1 MKRFIAILILAA
13 ACSYSNA
20 QNYLMS
26 NTNVSTCG
34 GTFYDGGGAGSN
46 YSNNQNVTMTFC
58 SSTAGQCI
66 SISFTSFNLENG
78 YDFLSIY
85 NGPNTAS
92 PLLGTFTGTTTPGT
106 FLGTSGCLTF
116 VFTSDII
123 INAGGW
129 VANVSCIACAA
140 GGSCLQTCNGGP
152 APSNDACSGAQNL
165 GLIPVPA
172 ACPSGI
178 GAWQYTNTTNLCATA
193 EMPYTTLT
201 GCKPSG
207 NMASPAS
214 DVWYRF
220 NLTGPTLNVQ
230 ISGGIQTPNVALY
243 SGTNCTNLVGRG
255 CAIGA
260 GGTLNTSFVGLA
272 AGTYYLQV
280 SGGSLNDQCDF
291 TLGLQ
296 NNYDC
301 AGCVIVNNLTV
312 NPPPV
317 NGTYLAGQLVNFCY
331 TISDYNQTS
340 ANWLH
345 AVVPTFGAGWDMST
359 LTVTMPNNCSGD
371 GVWGWYNTN
380 IVSSATSVSH
390 GPGYYYESPLGS
402 PFGFSDGNPGNNF
415 GDYNPLNLCDWTFC
429 WSIRTKPQ
437 AQCVQGA
444 SLNIS
449 IDTYGDGESGSWTSL
464 ACTGD
469 PITEFFAT
477 SVCCQP
483 PIVNVTNPNCP
494 GGVGSALGTAQ
505 GASPWSYI
513 WKNSAGT
520 TIMQLNNVSSSN
532 ALPNLA
538 PGNYS
543 LTTVDNNGC
552 AATTYFTVAAP
563 PAISLSVNTVATKCN
578 RNDGAINISASGG
591 TAPLQY
597 SIDNGAT
604 YSAGSGF
611 TNLAAGSY
619 NVVVRDANGCT
630 SSQTVNVVPSVVP
643 VINATPTVNV
653 SCNGGSN
660 GIITI
665 NASSGSPPLQYSIDN
680 GATFQAGNAFS
691 GLTAGSYAVMV
702 TDVYG
707 CTVTSTVSVSDPPA
721 IVISGVVTADAT
733 CGSSNGS
740 LTVNASGGTGTLQ
753 YSITGGAPYQSSNS
767 FSNLAASNYNV
778 VVVDANGC
786 TASAN
791 ASINNS
797 SAPVINSAAS
807 TALLCNGGSNASI
820 TINASGGSGALQYS
834 IDNGV
839 TFQSGNIFN
848 GLGAGNYS
856 VVVTDAVGCQVTTSV
871 SITDP
876 PALQINAS
884 VTGSTCSQANGSLT
898 INAAGGT
905 GALQYSSDNGVT
917 FQSGSIFNGL
927 LSGNYTLQVQD
938 ANGCT
943 ATLSVNVP
951 DAASPVIDNVIPT
964 SVSCFGSAN
973 GSINISASGGTGIL
987 QYSSDNGVTFQSGNN
1002 FSGLTAGTYSVVV
1015 TDDNGCTANT
1025 IVVLTEPSQLTVN
1038 TVVANTTCSQSNGTV
1053 TVNANGGTPNYQ
1065 YSIDAGS
1072 TFQPSNSFTGLA
1084 TGSFTVVIQDAN
1096 GCSVSSGVNIT
1107 DAPGPRIDA
1116 ANITDATCYNANNGT
1131 LNIAASNGTA
1141 PLQYSITGGAPYQ
1154 SSGNFSGLAPGNYS
1168 VVVIDANGCTVS
1180 TSVVI
1185 SEPTQVVINSTPTV
1199 DANCFGANNG
1209 SITINANGGTGA
1221 LQYSIDNGS
1230 TYQSGNSFSGLSP
1243 NTYQIIVQDANGC
1256 TATASVSVTE
1266 PTQVV
1271 ISSTPTVDANCFGA
1285 NNGSI
1290 TINANGGTSPLQY
1303 SIDNGSTYQSGNNF
1317 SGLSPNT
1324 YQIIVQ
1330 DANGCTATTS
1340 ANITEPTLVVISST
1354 PTVDANCFGANNGSI
1369 TINANGGTSPLLY
1382 SIDNGTSYQSGNNFS
1397 GLSPNTYQIIVQDAN
1412 GCTATTSANITEPT
1426 QVTITST
1433 PTVDASCFGANNGSI
1448 TINANGGTSPLQ
1460 YSIDNGG
1467 TYQSGNSFNNIS
1479 AGNYQIIVQDANGC
1493 TATSSVSVTEPT
1505 QVTITSTP
1513 TVDANCFGANN
1524 GSITINAN
1532 GGTSPLQYSI
1542 DNGSTY
1548 QSGNNFSGLSPN
1560 IYQIIVQDAN
1570 GCTATTSANIT
1581 EPTQVV
1587 ISSTPTVDANC
1598 FGANNGSITI
1608 NANGGTSPLQYSID
1622 NGGSYQ
1628 SGNNFSGL
1636 SPNTYQI
1643 IVQDANG
1650 CTATTSANITEPT
1663 QVVIS
1668 STPTV
1673 DANCF
1678 GANNGSITINAN
1690 GGTSPLQYSIDNG
1703 SSYQSGNNFSGLSPN
1718 TYQII
1723 VQDANGCTATASANI
1738 TEPTQVV
1745 ISSTPTVD
1753 ANCFGANNGSITIN
1767 ANGGTSPL
1775 QYSIDNG
1782 STYQSGN
1789 NFSGLSPNT
1798 YQIIV
1803 QDANG
1808 CTATA
1813 SVSVTEPL
1821 QITYTSAVTDANC
1834 GNANGAINING
1845 NGGTAP
1851 LQYSI
1856 DNGSTFQ
1863 SNGNFASLLAGNYQ
1877 VVITDANGCSTT
1889 GNIAI
1894 QNLAAPVINNVSQTD
1909 ITCNGL
1915 NNGSL
1920 TISANGGTGALQYS
1934 IDNGNTFS
1942 SNTSFSNLAPG
1953 NYQIVVQ
1960 DASGCQASSAI
1971 IIVEPALLVLVPSI
1985 TGTTCSNTNGA
1996 IAINANGGTS
2006 PYQYSSD
2013 NGSTYQASSN
2023 FSNLNAGN
2031 YNMVVID
2038 ANGCTSAM
2046 AVVVND
2052 APSPVINA
2060 VNVNDLTCNGSGD
2073 GTITINA
2080 VGGTSPLQFSVDNG
2094 NSYQPATIFSALSA
2108 GSYQVLIQD
2117 ANGCTASTSA
2127 TVAEPAAIVAS
2138 AATTNANCGQA
2149 DGSAS
2154 INASGGTGTLQYSI
2168 NNGVTYQSSSQFAFL
2183 TSGNYT
2189 VIVQDAN
2196 GCTVSVSTTV
2206 NSNAAP
2212 VISAV
2217 ASLDITCYGAANG
2230 SVTVNANGGTGTLQ
2244 YSIDNGNTYQSS
2256 GVFNNLTPGNYAIVV
2271 TDASGCTVTSQA
2283 TLTEPDL
2290 LTLIAA
2296 AQQSTCGLA
2305 NGDISVTA
2313 TGGTSPYSFSN
2324 DNGSTF
2330 QPQNIFSGLAG
2341 GTYQMIIQ
2349 DANGCTASST
2359 INVPSAPSP
2368 VINNVTATPI
2378 SCSGL
2383 TNGSINVT
2391 VTGGSA
2397 PLQFS
2402 IDNGTT
2408 FQSGNN
2414 FSNLTGGNYQIIIQD
2429 ANGCTATAA
2438 TSVSQPSPISLS
2450 AATTNANC
2458 NQADGSI
2465 TVSASGG
2472 TGAFVY
2478 SLDHG
2483 SSYQQAAVFNFLPAG
2498 NYTIIIQD
2506 ANGCMDSVTASVSN
2520 NAAPVISA
2528 IIGTDVTCNGLN
2540 NGTVSI
2546 NASGGTG
2553 VLQYSVNNGAT
2564 YQSSP
2569 SFSNVIPGS
2578 YTVVVQDASG
2588 CTVTSSVTVAEPP
2601 LLTFTSTTAGST
2613 CGNANGSITI
2623 SSNGGTSPYQYSSDN
2638 GLTFQTSNQFSSL
2651 ASGSY
2656 QLVITD
2662 ANGCSASSAVQVSSA
2677 PSPVINNVAHTDLN
2691 CNGSGNGTITI
2702 SVSNGTSPLQYSIDN
2717 GATFQS
2723 TNSFANLSAGSYQVL
2738 VQDANG
2744 CTVSSSAILSEPQA
2758 IAVSTTSTDAT
2769 CGSANGTLTVSAAG
2783 GSGMLTYS
2791 IDSGVNYLS
2800 DSLFLNLLAGN
2811 YNVVVQDANGCSSS
2825 VAASVLNTASP
2836 VVNSSPVTNVSCFG
2850 YNDGSVVVNVTGG
2863 TGTLSYSINGGITS
2877 QSSNIFSA
2885 LSAGN
2890 YTVIVTDA
2898 QGCSVTA
2905 SVTIT
2910 EPDEIVVNVAVT
2922 DASCGV
2928 SNGSITLS
2936 ASGGAGSLQYSIN
2949 NGSSYQSGGSFPNQG
2964 AGNYQIIV
2972 QDANGCIATDVASV
2986 NNTNAPVISNVTYAS
3001 LTCNGS
3007 NDGMI
3012 TISATGG
3019 TGALQYSIDNGST
3032 YSAANAY
3039 ANLAQGSYAIIVLDA
3054 AGCQATYSV
3063 QLTEPDALLFNTNN
3077 TPSTC
3082 GNANGTLSFNVIGG
3096 TSPFNYSI
3104 DNGVSFQSSNQFTNL
3119 AANTY
3124 NVVVQDDNGCLVSA
3138 QSVITNQ
3145 AAPSVT
3151 NVVAADVKCYGL
3163 ANGSVTVSASG
3174 GTGALQYS
3182 VNNGSTF
3189 QSGNYFNN
3197 LPQGNYQI
3205 VVQDAN
3211 GCTATSSATIQQPA
3225 QLVVSAAATGTTCSS
3240 ANGLINVTANG
3251 GVGLLTYSSDSGI
3264 TYQASAQFTSVNA
3277 GSYTIV
3283 VQDSNHCTAQTA
3295 VTVTDAPGP
3304 VLSPSTV
3311 VNVLCNGFSNGSISV
3326 NASGGT
3332 SPLTY
3337 SINNGSSYQTSAQF
3351 SNLAVGSYGIVV
3363 SDANGCTVSSN
3374 ELISQPAPVNFT
3386 LNTTAATCGNSN
3398 GTITVVNTSGGA
3410 GNYQFSVDG
3419 GTTWQTSVLFDSLSA
3434 TSYTVVLQ
3442 DGNACSATQTTV
3454 INNISG
3460 PVISNI
3466 AVTDLKCH
3474 GDNGGTI
3481 VLTQSSGTG
3490 PFQYSINN
3498 GQTLQMGNVFNNL
3511 AAGNYDLTVVDQNGC
3526 VADSFIV
3533 VNEPPLLTYSVTS
3546 SVATCGNANA
3556 MLTLSGNGGTG
3567 AYQYS
3572 VNGGIS
3578 YQSSGTFAG
3587 LIPNTYHIVVMDTNN
3602 CQITDSIAVSSAP
3615 APVLS
3620 LISSTNISCYN
3631 ISDGSVTLSTSS
3643 GTSPFNYSVDRGVTW
3658 QSASI
3663 FNGLPAGNY
3672 MLYVQDANGCLDS
3685 VSTALSQPTQLIT
3698 QTASTAVLCNGGST
3712 GTATV
3717 NASGGTSPYAYNWN
3731 ISGNTSQ
3738 TVQNIAAGFYTVE
3751 VTDANNCSTAD
3762 SVSVMQPP
3770 LLVLTATTADVS
3782 CFGFNNGSVT
3792 VSATGGTGAIQYSI
3806 DGGINYQSGLIFDSL
3821 SPNTYSITA
3830 MDANGCTTTFA
3841 TSITQPQAIAAT
3853 AQVNPVSC
3861 FGGADGSI
3869 SLLASGGVGNFVYA
3883 VSGGAGQQSNIFSN
3897 LAASPY
3903 TLIVTDGNGCTFSIS
3918 DTMTQP
3924 DLLVATSQVQNV
3936 LCNGQSNGSVAVV
3949 VTGGVSPYQYMWN
3962 TGDTISSISNIAQG
3976 NYSVVVTDLNGCT
3989 TQLAATI
3996 SQPTAIAVSVS
4007 PDPTICIGQQAT
4019 LSASASGGTPP
4030 YTFKWNTGYVGT
4042 VLQVNPSVTTA
4053 YNVFITDNAGC
4064 NSPLRYANVNV
4075 NPPLSIVVSPD
4086 DTICQGQSVT
4096 LIANAS
4102 GGNGGPYSITWNGQ
4116 AASSIIVTPPSTSV
4130 YTALVNDGCTVLPAQ
4145 ALSTVIVNPL
4155 PQVNFEPLET
4165 EGCVPL
4171 TVSFSNLSANAV
4183 SYQWTFGDGD
4193 KDSVV
4198 SAVHTYE
4205 NPGIYSVGLYAI
4217 SNEGCENSLI
4227 LDDLISVYDNPIAA
4241 FDINRTETNILDP
4254 RFEFY
4259 NHSISAS
4266 YYQWD
4271 FGDNR
4276 GVSSE
4281 PNPFYAY
4288 SDTGIYQIV
4297 MVAANEHQCTDS
4309 AYGEVHVGG
4318 AFTIYIPNAFSPN
4331 NDGRND
4337 VFSVNGIGINNL
4349 QMLIFDRWGN
4359 LVFNQTSDNPAW
4371 EGMNMFNN
4379 SLCQQ
4384 GVYVYKVIV
4393 KNIFDK
4399 QEEFK
4404 GTVTLIR

>member
-1 MKRFIAILILAA
+1 MKKLIAILILSA
-13 ACSYSNA
+13 ACSYSSA

-123 INAGGW
+123 VNAGGW
-129 VANVSCIACAA
+129 VANISCIACAA

-165 GLIPVPA
+165 GLLPVPA

-230 ISGGIQTPNVALY
+230 ITGGIQTPNVALY

-280 SGGSLNDQCDF
+280 SGGSLTDQCDF

-340 ANWLH
+340 SNWLH

-380 IVSSATSVSH
+380 IVSSATGVSH
-390 GPGYYYESPLGS
+390 GPGFYYESPLGS

-429 WSIRTKPQ
+429 WSIRTKSQ

-477 SVCCQP
+477 SACCQP

-532 ALPNLA
+532 ALPNLV

-563 PAISLSVNTVATKCN
+563 PAINLSVNTVATKCN

-604 YSAGSGF
+604 YNSLSGF

-619 NVVVRDANGCT
+619 TVVVRDANGCT
-630 SSQTVNVVPSVVP
+630 SSQTVNVAPSVVP
-643 VINATPTVNV
+643 VINAAPTVNV
-653 SCNGGSN
+653 TCNGGSN
-660 GIITI
+660 GSITI
-665 NASSGSPPLQYSIDN
+665 NASSGTPPLQYSIDN

-691 GLTAGSYAVMV
+691 GLAAGSYTVMV

-707 CTVTSTVSVSDPPA
+707 CTVTSTVSVTNPPA

-740 LTVNASGGTGTLQ
+740 LTVNASGGTGALQ

-767 FSNLAASNYNV
+767 FSNLAASNYSV

-786 TASAN
+786 TVSTN

-797 SAPVINSAAS
+797 SAPVINSSAT
-807 TALLCNGGSNASI
+807 TALLCNGGSNATI
-820 TINASGGSGALQYS
+820 TINATGGSGALQYS

-848 GLGAGNYS
+848 GLAAGSYS

-871 SITDP
+871 SISDP

-898 INAAGGT
+898 INASGGT
-905 GALQYSSDNGVT
+905 GTLQYSSDNGAT
-917 FQSGSIFNGL
+917 FQSGNIFNGL
-927 LSGNYTLQVQD
+927 PSGNYTLQVQD
-938 ANGCT
+938 VNGCT
-943 ATLSVNVP
+943 ASLPVVVP
-951 DAASPVIDNVIPT
+951 DAASPVIDNVIPV

-973 GSINISASGGTGIL
+973 GNINITASGGTGIL

-1015 TDDNGCTANT
+1015 TDENGCTANT
-1025 IVVLTEPSQLTVN
+1025 FVFLTEPSQLTVN
-1038 TVVANTTCSQSNGTV
+1038 TVVVNTTCSQSNGSV
-1053 TVNANGGTPNYQ
+1053 TVNANGGTLNYQ

-1072 TFQPSNSFTGLA
+1072 TFQSANSFAGLA

-1096 GCSVSSGVNIT
+1096 GCIVSTGVNIT

-1116 ANITDATCYNANNGT
+1116 TNITDATCYNANNGT
-1131 LNIAASNGTA
+1131 LNINASNGTA

-1154 SSGNFSGLAPGNYS
+1154 SSNNFSGLAPGNYS

-1185 SEPTQVVINSTPTV
+1185 SEPTQIVISSTPTV

-1209 SITINANGGTGA
+1209 SITINANGGTSP

-1230 TYQSGNSFSGLSP
+1230 SYQSGNSFSGLSP

-1256 TATASVSVTE
+1256 TATASVNITEPTQVTITSTPTVDANCFGANNGSITINANGGTSPLQYSIDNGSSYQSTNSFNNISAGNYQIIVQDANGCTATTSASVTEPTQVVISSTPTVDANCFGANNGSITVNAGGGTGPLQYSIDNGNSYQSGNSFSGLSPNTYQIIVQDANGCTATTSASVTE

-1303 SIDNGSTYQSGNNF
+1303 SIDNGSNYQSGNSF

-1330 DANGCTATTS
+1330 DANGCTATAS
-1340 ANITEPTLVVISST
+1340 V
-1354 PTVDANCFGANNGSI
+1354 
-1369 TINANGGTSPLLY
+1369 
-1382 SIDNGTSYQSGNNFS
+1382 
-1397 GLSPNTYQIIVQDAN
+1397 
-1412 GCTATTSANITEPT
+1412 NITEPT
-1426 QVTITST
+1426 QVVISSA
-1433 PTVDASCFGANNGSI
+1433 PTVD
-1448 TINANGGTSPLQ
+1448 
-1460 YSIDNGG
+1460 
-1467 TYQSGNSFNNIS
+1467 
-1479 AGNYQIIVQDANGC
+1479 V
-1493 TATSSVSVTEPT
+1493 
-1505 QVTITSTP
+1505 
-1513 TVDANCFGANN
+1513 NCFGANN

-1542 DNGSTY
+1542 DNGSSY
-1548 QSGNNFSGLSPN
+1548 QSGNSFSGLSPN
-1560 IYQIIVQDAN
+1560 TYQIFVQDAN
-1570 GCTATTSANIT
+1570 GCTATASVNIT

-1587 ISSTPTVDANC
+1587 ISST
-1598 FGANNGSITI
+1598 
-1608 NANGGTSPLQYSID
+1608 L
-1622 NGGSYQ
+1622 
-1628 SGNNFSGL
+1628 
-1636 SPNTYQI
+1636 
-1643 IVQDANG
+1643 
-1650 CTATTSANITEPT
+1650 
-1663 QVVIS
+1663 
-1668 STPTV
+1668 TV

-1703 SSYQSGNNFSGLSPN
+1703 SSYQSGNSFSGLSPN

-1723 VQDANGCTATASANI
+1723 VQDANGCN
-1738 TEPTQVV
+1738 
-1745 ISSTPTVD
+1745 
-1753 ANCFGANNGSITIN
+1753 
-1767 ANGGTSPL
+1767 
-1775 QYSIDNG
+1775 
-1782 STYQSGN
+1782 
-1789 NFSGLSPNT
+1789 
-1798 YQIIV
+1798 
-1803 QDANG
+1803 
-1808 CTATA
+1808 ATA

-1834 GNANGAINING
+1834 GNANGTINING

-1856 DNGSTFQ
+1856 DNGSTYQ
-1863 SNGNFASLLAGNYQ
+1863 SNGNFGSLLAGNYQ

-1953 NYQIVVQ
+1953 NYQIIVQ

-1971 IIVEPALLVLVPSI
+1971 IIVEPAPLVLVPSI
-1985 TGTTCSNTNGA
+1985 TGTTCSNANGA
-1996 IAINANGGTS
+1996 ISINANGGTS
-2006 PYQYSSD
+2006 PYQFSSD
-2013 NGSTYQASSN
+2013 NGNTYQTSSN
-2023 FSNLNAGN
+2023 FSNLNAGS
-2031 YNMVVID
+2031 YNIVVSD

-2046 AVVVND
+2046 AAVVTD

-2073 GTITINA
+2073 GAVTINTA
-2080 VGGTSPLQFSVDNG
+2080 GGTTPLQFSIDNG
-2094 NSYQPATIFSALSA
+2094 NSYLPATTFNSLSA
-2108 GSYQVLIQD
+2108 GTYQILIQD
-2117 ANGCTASTSA
+2117 ANGCTASSSA
-2127 TVAEPAAIVAS
+2127 IVTEPAAIVAS
-2138 AATTNANCGQA
+2138 AATVNANCGQA

-2154 INASGGTGTLQYSI
+2154 INASGGIGALQYSI
-2168 NNGVTYQSSSQFAFL
+2168 NNGVSYQSSSQFAFL

-2196 GCTVSVSTTV
+2196 GCTVSVSATV

-2217 ASLDITCYGAANG
+2217 ASSDITCYGAANG
-2230 SVTVNANGGTGTLQ
+2230 SVTVNANGGTGALQ

-2256 GVFNNLTPGNYAIVV
+2256 GVFNNLNPGNYAIVV
-2271 TDASGCTVTSQA
+2271 TDASGCTTTSQA

-2290 LTLIAA
+2290 LTINAS

-2313 TGGTSPYSFSN
+2313 AGGTSPYSFSN

-2330 QPQNIFSGLAG
+2330 QSQNTFSGLVG
-2341 GTYQMIIQ
+2341 GNYQVIIQ

-2383 TNGSINVT
+2383 TNGNINVN

-2408 FQSGNN
+2408 FQAGNN
-2414 FSNLTGGNYQIIIQD
+2414 FSNLNGGNYQIIVQD

-2438 TSVSQPSPISLS
+2438 TSVSQPLPITLS
-2450 AATTNANC
+2450 AATVNANC
-2458 NQADGSI
+2458 NQADGSV
-2465 TVSASGG
+2465 TVNASGG

-2483 SSYQQAAVFNFLPAG
+2483 SSFQQAAVFNFLPAG

-2506 ANGCMDSVTASVSN
+2506 ANGCMDSVTAAVSN

-2528 IIGTDVTCNGLN
+2528 VNGTDVTCNGLN

-2553 VLQYSVNNGAT
+2553 TLQYSVNNGAT

-2569 SFSNVIPGS
+2569 LFSNVIPGS

-2588 CTVTSSVTVAEPP
+2588 CTVTSSITVAEPP
-2601 LLTFTSTTAGST
+2601 LLTFTSTATGST
-2613 CGNANGSITI
+2613 CGNANGNITI

-2638 GLTFQTSNQFSSL
+2638 GLTFQTTNQFSSL
-2651 ASGSY
+2651 ASGNY

-2662 ANGCSASSAVQVSSA
+2662 ANGCSASSAVQVGSA

-2702 SVSNGTSPLQYSIDN
+2702 SVSNGTAPLQYSIDN

-2723 TNSFANLSAGSYQVL
+2723 ANAFANLSAGSYQVL

-2758 IAVSTTSTDAT
+2758 IALNTSSTDAT
-2769 CGSANGTLTVSAAG
+2769 CGNANGTLTVSAAG

-2791 IDSGVNYLS
+2791 IDGGVNYLS

-2811 YNVVVQDANGCSSS
+2811 YNVVVQDANGCTSS
-2825 VAASVLNTASP
+2825 VAASILNTASP
-2836 VVNSSPVTNVSCFG
+2836 VVSSSPVTNVSCFG

-2877 QSSNIFSA
+2877 QSSNIFSS
-2885 LSAGN
+2885 LTSGN
-2890 YTVIVTDA
+2890 YTVLVTDA

-2905 SVTIT
+2905 NIIIT
-2910 EPDEIVVNVAVT
+2910 EPDEIVINIAVT

-2928 SNGSITLS
+2928 SNGSITLN
-2936 ASGGAGSLQYSIN
+2936 ASGGAGTLQYSIN
-2949 NGSSYQSGGSFPNQG
+2949 NGSSYQAGGSFPNQG

-2972 QDANGCIATDVASV
+2972 QDANGCIATDVASIS
-2986 NNTNAPVISNVTYAS
+2986 NTNAPVISNVSYSS

-3019 TGALQYSIDNGST
+3019 TGALQYSIDNGNT

-3039 ANLAQGSYAIIVLDA
+3039 SNLAQGNYSIIVQDA
-3054 AGCQATYSV
+3054 AGCQSTYSV
-3063 QLTEPDALLFNTNN
+3063 QLTEPDALLFNTGN

-3082 GNANGTLSFNVIGG
+3082 GNANGALTFNVIGG
-3096 TSPFNYSI
+3096 TAPFNYSI
-3104 DNGVSFQSSNQFTNL
+3104 DNGVSFQSSNSFTNL

-3124 NVVVQDDNGCLVSA
+3124 NVVVQDDNGCMVSA

-3151 NVVAADVKCYGL
+3151 NVVAADVKCFGL
-3163 ANGSVTVSASG
+3163 ANGSVTVNANG

-3189 QSGNYFNN
+3189 QSGNYFSN

-3225 QLVVSAAATGTTCSS
+3225 QLVVSAAATGTTCSN
-3240 ANGLINVTANG
+3240 ANGLINVTAAG
-3251 GVGLLTYSSDSGI
+3251 GVGILTYSSDSGI
-3264 TYQASAQFTSVNA
+3264 TYQASAQFNLISA
-3277 GSYTIV
+3277 GSYTVV

-3304 VLSPSTV
+3304 VLSPSTI

-3351 SNLAVGSYGIVV
+3351 SNLAVGTYGIVV
-3363 SDANGCTVSSN
+3363 SDANGCTVSSS
-3374 ELISQPAPVNFT
+3374 ELITQPAPVNFT
-3386 LNTTAATCGNSN
+3386 LNITAATCGNSN
-3398 GTITVVNTSGGA
+3398 GTITVANASGGA

-3419 GTTWQTSVLFDSLSA
+3419 GNTWQTSVMFDSLNA
-3434 TSYTVVLQ
+3434 TTYTVVLQ
-3442 DGNACSATQTTV
+3442 DGNACTATQTTV

-3466 AVTDLKCH
+3466 AVTDLKCN
-3474 GDNGGTI
+3474 GDSGGAI

-3572 VNGGIS
+3572 VNGGIT
-3578 YQSSGTFAG
+3578 YQPSGIFAG
-3587 LIPNTYHIVVMDTNN
+3587 LPPDTYQIIVVDSNN
-3602 CQITDSIAVSSAP
+3602 CQIADSIAVSSAP

-3631 ISDGSVTLSTSS
+3631 ISDGSVNLSTAS
-3643 GTSPFNYSVDRGVTW
+3643 GTSPFSYSVDRGVTW
-3658 QSASI
+3658 QSSTL

-3685 VSTALSQPTQLIT
+3685 VSAALSQPAQLIT
-3698 QTASTAVLCNGGST
+3698 QTASTAVLCNGGTT

-3717 NASGGTSPYAYNWN
+3717 NASGGTGTYTYNWN
-3731 ISGNTSQ
+3731 VPGNTTQ
-3738 TVQNIAAGFYTVE
+3738 TVQNIAAGVYTVV
-3751 VTDANNCSTAD
+3751 VTDANNCSTTD
-3762 SVSVMQPP
+3762 SVNVMQPP
-3770 LLVLTATTADVS
+3770 LLMLTATTADVS

-3792 VSATGGTGAIQYSI
+3792 VAATGGTGAIQYSI
-3806 DGGINYQSGLIFDSL
+3806 DGGMSYQSGLIFDSL
-3821 SPNTYSITA
+3821 PPNNYSVTA
-3830 MDANGCTTTFA
+3830 MDANGCTTTIA

-3853 AQVNPVSC
+3853 TQVSPVSC
-3861 FGGADGSI
+3861 FGGADGII

-3883 VSGGAGQQSNIFSN
+3883 VNGGAGQQSNIFSN
-3897 LAASPY
+3897 LAAGSY
-3903 TLIVTDGNGCTFSIS
+3903 TLIVTDGNSCTFSIN

-3924 DLLVATSQVQNV
+3924 DLLVATSLVQNV
-3936 LCNGQSNGSVAVV
+3936 LCNGQSNGSVTVA
-3949 VTGGVSPYQYMWN
+3949 VTGGVAPYQYVWN
-3962 TGDTISSISNIAQG
+3962 TGDTISSVLNIAQG

-3989 TQLAATI
+3989 TQLAATV
-3996 SQPTAIAVSVS
+3996 SQPTAIAVSIS

-4019 LSASASGGTPP
+4019 LTASASGGTPP
-4030 YTFKWNTGYVGT
+4030 YAFKWNTGYVGA
-4042 VLQVNPSVTTA
+4042 VLQINPSVTTS

-4075 NPPLSIVVSPD
+4075 NPPLSVVVSPD
-4086 DTICQGQSVT
+4086 DTICQGESVT

-4116 AASSIIVTPPSTSV
+4116 TASSITVTPASTSV

-4155 PQVNFEPLET
+4155 PQVNFEPLDT

-4171 TVSFSNLSANAV
+4171 TVSFNNLSTNAV

-4193 KDSVV
+4193 KDSAV
-4198 SAVHTYE
+4198 SAVHIYE
-4205 NPGIYSVGLYAI
+4205 NPGVYSVGLYAI
-4217 SNEGCENSLI
+4217 SNEGCENNLV

-4271 FGDNR
+4271 FGDSR

-4288 SDTGIYQIV
+4288 NDTGIYQIV
-4297 MVAANEHQCTDS
+4297 MVAANEHQCTDT

-4337 VFSVNGIGINNL
+4337 VFSASGIGYTQL

-4371 EGMNMFNN
+4371 QGENMFK
-4379 SLCQQ
+4379 SSICQQ

>member
-1 MKRFIAILILAA
+1 MKKLIAILILSA
-13 ACSYSNA
+13 ACSYSSA

-123 INAGGW
+123 VNAGGW
-129 VANVSCIACAA
+129 VANISCIACAA

-230 ISGGIQTPNVALY
+230 ITGGIQTPNVALY

-280 SGGSLNDQCDF
+280 SGGSLTDQCDF

-340 ANWLH
+340 SNWLH

-380 IVSSATSVSH
+380 IVSSATGVSH
-390 GPGYYYESPLGS
+390 GPGFYYESPLGS

-429 WSIRTKPQ
+429 WSIRTKSQ

-477 SVCCQP
+477 SACCQP

-532 ALPNLA
+532 ALPNLV

-563 PAISLSVNTVATKCN
+563 PAINLSVNTVATKCN

-604 YSAGSGF
+604 YNSLSGF
-611 TNLAAGSY
+611 TNLVAGSY
-619 NVVVRDANGCT
+619 TVVVRDANGCT
-630 SSQTVNVVPSVVP
+630 SSQTVNVAPSVVP

-653 SCNGGSN
+653 TCNGGSN
-660 GIITI
+660 GSITI
-665 NASSGSPPLQYSIDN
+665 NASSGTPPLQYSIDN

-691 GLTAGSYAVMV
+691 GLAAGSYTVMV

-707 CTVTSTVSVSDPPA
+707 CTVTSTVSVTNPPA

-740 LTVNASGGTGTLQ
+740 LTVNASGGTGALQ

-767 FSNLAASNYNV
+767 FSNLAASNYSV

-786 TASAN
+786 TVSTN

-797 SAPVINSAAS
+797 SAPVINSSAT
-807 TALLCNGGSNASI
+807 TALLCNGGSNATI
-820 TINASGGSGALQYS
+820 TINATGGSGALQYS

-848 GLGAGNYS
+848 GLGAGSYS

-871 SITDP
+871 SISDP

-898 INAAGGT
+898 INASGGT
-905 GALQYSSDNGVT
+905 GALQYSSDNGAT
-917 FQSGSIFNGL
+917 FQSGNIFNGL
-927 LSGNYTLQVQD
+927 PSGNYTLQVQD

-943 ATLSVNVP
+943 ASLPVVVP
-951 DAASPVIDNVIPT
+951 DAASPVIDNVIPV
-964 SVSCFGSAN
+964 SVSCFGSADGN
-973 GSINISASGGTGIL
+973 INITASGGTGIL
-987 QYSSDNGVTFQSGNN
+987 QYSLDNGVTFQSGNN

-1015 TDDNGCTANT
+1015 TDENGCTANT
-1025 IVVLTEPSQLTVN
+1025 FVFLTEPSQLTVN
-1038 TVVANTTCSQSNGTV
+1038 TVVVNTTCSQSNGSV
-1053 TVNANGGTPNYQ
+1053 TVNANGGTLNYQ

-1072 TFQPSNSFTGLA
+1072 TFQSANSFAGLA

-1096 GCSVSSGVNIT
+1096 GCSVSTGVNIT

-1116 ANITDATCYNANNGT
+1116 TNITDATCYNANNGT
-1131 LNIAASNGTA
+1131 LNINASNGTA

-1154 SSGNFSGLAPGNYS
+1154 SSNNFSGLAPGNYS

-1185 SEPTQVVINSTPTV
+1185 SEPTQI
-1199 DANCFGANNG
+1199 
-1209 SITINANGGTGA
+1209 
-1221 LQYSIDNGS
+1221 
-1230 TYQSGNSFSGLSP
+1230 
-1243 NTYQIIVQDANGC
+1243 
-1256 TATASVSVTE
+1256 
-1266 PTQVV
+1266 V

-1303 SIDNGSTYQSGNNF
+1303 SIDNGSTYQPGNNF

-1330 DANGCTATTS
+1330 DANGCTAT
-1340 ANITEPTLVVISST
+1340 
-1354 PTVDANCFGANNGSI
+1354 
-1369 TINANGGTSPLLY
+1369 
-1382 SIDNGTSYQSGNNFS
+1382 
-1397 GLSPNTYQIIVQDAN
+1397 
-1412 GCTATTSANITEPT
+1412 
-1426 QVTITST
+1426 
-1433 PTVDASCFGANNGSI
+1433 
-1448 TINANGGTSPLQ
+1448 
-1460 YSIDNGG
+1460 
-1467 TYQSGNSFNNIS
+1467 
-1479 AGNYQIIVQDANGC
+1479 
-1493 TATSSVSVTEPT
+1493 SSV
-1505 QVTITSTP
+1505 
-1513 TVDANCFGANN
+1513 
-1524 GSITINAN
+1524 
-1532 GGTSPLQYSI
+1532 
-1542 DNGSTY
+1542 
-1548 QSGNNFSGLSPN
+1548 
-1560 IYQIIVQDAN
+1560 
-1570 GCTATTSANIT
+1570 
-1581 EPTQVV
+1581 
-1587 ISSTPTVDANC
+1587 
-1598 FGANNGSITI
+1598 
-1608 NANGGTSPLQYSID
+1608 
-1622 NGGSYQ
+1622 
-1628 SGNNFSGL
+1628 
-1636 SPNTYQI
+1636 
-1643 IVQDANG
+1643 
-1650 CTATTSANITEPT
+1650 NITEPT

-1703 SSYQSGNNFSGLSPN
+1703 SNYQSGNSFSGLSPN

-1723 VQDANGCTATASANI
+1723 VQDANGCN
-1738 TEPTQVV
+1738 
-1745 ISSTPTVD
+1745 
-1753 ANCFGANNGSITIN
+1753 
-1767 ANGGTSPL
+1767 
-1775 QYSIDNG
+1775 
-1782 STYQSGN
+1782 
-1789 NFSGLSPNT
+1789 
-1798 YQIIV
+1798 
-1803 QDANG
+1803 
-1808 CTATA
+1808 ATA

-1834 GNANGAINING
+1834 GNANGTINING

-1863 SNGNFASLLAGNYQ
+1863 SNGNFGSLLAGNYQ
-1877 VVITDANGCSTT
+1877 VVITDVNGCSTT

-1953 NYQIVVQ
+1953 NYQIIVQ

-1971 IIVEPALLVLVPSI
+1971 IIVEPAPLVLVPSI
-1985 TGTTCSNTNGA
+1985 TGTTCSNANGA
-1996 IAINANGGTS
+1996 ISINANGGTS
-2006 PYQYSSD
+2006 PYQFSSD
-2013 NGSTYQASSN
+2013 NGNTYQTSSN
-2023 FSNLNAGN
+2023 FSNLNAGS
-2031 YNMVVID
+2031 YNIVVSD

-2046 AVVVND
+2046 AAVVTD

-2073 GTITINA
+2073 GAVTINTA
-2080 VGGTSPLQFSVDNG
+2080 GGTTPLQFSIDNG
-2094 NSYQPATIFSALSA
+2094 NSYLPATTFNALSA
-2108 GSYQVLIQD
+2108 GTYQILIQD
-2117 ANGCTASTSA
+2117 ANGCTASSSA
-2127 TVAEPAAIVAS
+2127 IVTEPAAIVAS
-2138 AATTNANCGQA
+2138 AATVNANCGQA

-2154 INASGGTGTLQYSI
+2154 INASGGTGALQYSI
-2168 NNGVTYQSSSQFAFL
+2168 NNGVSYQSSSQFAFL

-2196 GCTVSVSTTV
+2196 GCTVSVSATV

-2217 ASLDITCYGAANG
+2217 ASSDITCYGAANG
-2230 SVTVNANGGTGTLQ
+2230 SVTVNANGGTGALQ

-2271 TDASGCTVTSQA
+2271 TDASGCTTTSQA

-2290 LTLIAA
+2290 LTINAS

-2313 TGGTSPYSFSN
+2313 AGGTSPYSFSN

-2330 QPQNIFSGLAG
+2330 QPQNTFSGLVG
-2341 GTYQMIIQ
+2341 GNYQVIIQ

-2383 TNGSINVT
+2383 TNGNINVT

-2408 FQSGNN
+2408 FQAGNN
-2414 FSNLTGGNYQIIIQD
+2414 FSNLNGGNYQIIVQD

-2438 TSVSQPSPISLS
+2438 TSVSQPSPITLS
-2450 AATTNANC
+2450 AATVNANC
-2458 NQADGSI
+2458 NQADGSV
-2465 TVSASGG
+2465 TVNASGG

-2483 SSYQQAAVFNFLPAG
+2483 SSFQQAAVFNFLPAG

-2506 ANGCMDSVTASVSN
+2506 ANGCMDSVTAAVSN

-2528 IIGTDVTCNGLN
+2528 VNGTDVTCNGLN

-2553 VLQYSVNNGAT
+2553 TLQYSVNNGAT

-2569 SFSNVIPGS
+2569 LFSNVIPGS

-2588 CTVTSSVTVAEPP
+2588 CTVTSSITVAEPP
-2601 LLTFTSTTAGST
+2601 LLTFTSTATGST
-2613 CGNANGSITI
+2613 CGNANGNITI

-2638 GLTFQTSNQFSSL
+2638 GLTFQTTNQFSSL
-2651 ASGSY
+2651 ASGNY

-2662 ANGCSASSAVQVSSA
+2662 ANGCSASSAVQVGSD

-2702 SVSNGTSPLQYSIDN
+2702 SVSNGTAPVQYSIDN

-2723 TNSFANLSAGSYQVL
+2723 ANAFANLSAGSYQVL

-2744 CTVSSSAILSEPQA
+2744 CTVSSSAILSEPQS
-2758 IAVSTTSTDAT
+2758 IALTTSSTDAT
-2769 CGSANGTLTVSAAG
+2769 CGNANGTLTVSAAG
-2783 GSGMLTYS
+2783 GSGILTYS
-2791 IDSGVNYLS
+2791 IDGGVNYLS

-2811 YNVVVQDANGCSSS
+2811 YNVVVQDANGCTSS

-2836 VVNSSPVTNVSCFG
+2836 VVSSSPVTNVSCFG

-2877 QSSNIFSA
+2877 QSSNIFSS
-2885 LSAGN
+2885 LTSGN
-2890 YTVIVTDA
+2890 YTVLVTDA

-2905 SVTIT
+2905 NVIIT
-2910 EPDEIVVNVAVT
+2910 EPDEIVINIAVT

-2928 SNGSITLS
+2928 SNGSITLN
-2936 ASGGAGSLQYSIN
+2936 ASGGAGTLQYSIN
-2949 NGSSYQSGGSFPNQG
+2949 NGSSYQAGGSFPNQG

-2972 QDANGCIATDVASV
+2972 QDANGCIATDVASIS
-2986 NNTNAPVISNVTYAS
+2986 NTNAPVISNVSYSS

-3019 TGALQYSIDNGST
+3019 TGALQYSIDNGNT

-3039 ANLAQGSYAIIVLDA
+3039 SNLAQGNYSIIVQDA
-3054 AGCQATYSV
+3054 AGCQSTYSV
-3063 QLTEPDALLFNTNN
+3063 QLTEPDALLFNTGN

-3082 GNANGTLSFNVIGG
+3082 GNANGALTFNVIGG
-3096 TSPFNYSI
+3096 TAPFNYSI
-3104 DNGVSFQSSNQFTNL
+3104 DNGVSFQSSNSFTNL

-3124 NVVVQDDNGCLVSA
+3124 NVVVQDDNGCMVSA

-3151 NVVAADVKCYGL
+3151 NVVAADVKCFGL
-3163 ANGSVTVSASG
+3163 ANGSVTVNANG

-3189 QSGNYFNN
+3189 QSGNYFSN

-3211 GCTATSSATIQQPA
+3211 GCTATSSAIIQQPV
-3225 QLVVSAAATGTTCSS
+3225 QLVVSAAATGTTCSN
-3240 ANGLINVTANG
+3240 ANGLINVTAAG
-3251 GVGLLTYSSDSGI
+3251 GVGILTYSSDSGI
-3264 TYQASAQFTSVNA
+3264 TYQASAQFNLISA
-3277 GSYTIV
+3277 GSYTVV

-3304 VLSPSTV
+3304 VLSPSTI

-3351 SNLAVGSYGIVV
+3351 SNLTVGTYGIVV
-3363 SDANGCTVSSN
+3363 SDANGCTVSSS
-3374 ELISQPAPVNFT
+3374 ELITQPAPVNFT
-3386 LNTTAATCGNSN
+3386 LNVTAATCGNSN
-3398 GTITVVNTSGGA
+3398 GTITVANASGGA

-3419 GTTWQTSVLFDSLSA
+3419 GNIWQTSVMFDSLNA
-3434 TSYTVVLQ
+3434 TTYTVVLQ
-3442 DGNACSATQTTV
+3442 DGNACTATQTTV

-3466 AVTDLKCH
+3466 AVTDLKCN
-3474 GDNGGTI
+3474 GDSGGAI

-3511 AAGNYDLTVVDQNGC
+3511 AAGNYDLTIVDQNGC

-3572 VNGGIS
+3572 VNGGIT
-3578 YQSSGTFAG
+3578 YQPSGIFAG
-3587 LIPNTYHIVVMDTNN
+3587 LPPDTYQIIVVDSNN
-3602 CQITDSIAVSSAP
+3602 CQIADSIAVSSAP

-3631 ISDGSVTLSTSS
+3631 ISDGSVTLSTAS

-3658 QSASI
+3658 QSSTL

-3685 VSTALSQPTQLIT
+3685 VSAALSQPAQLIT
-3698 QTASTAVLCNGGST
+3698 QTASTAVLCNGGTT

-3717 NASGGTSPYAYNWN
+3717 NASGGTGPYTYNWN
-3731 ISGNTSQ
+3731 VPGNTTQ
-3738 TVQNIAAGFYTVE
+3738 TVQNIAAGVYTVV
-3751 VTDANNCSTAD
+3751 VTDANNCSTTD
-3762 SVSVMQPP
+3762 SVNVMQPP
-3770 LLVLTATTADVS
+3770 LLMLTATTADVS

-3792 VSATGGTGAIQYSI
+3792 VAATGGTGAIQYSI
-3806 DGGINYQSGLIFDSL
+3806 DGGMSYQSGLIFDSL
-3821 SPNTYSITA
+3821 PPNNYSITA
-3830 MDANGCTTTFA
+3830 MDANGCTSTIA

-3853 AQVNPVSC
+3853 TQVSPVSC
-3861 FGGADGSI
+3861 FGGADGII

-3883 VSGGAGQQSNIFSN
+3883 VNGGAGQQSNIFSN
-3897 LAASPY
+3897 LAAGSY
-3903 TLIVTDGNGCTFSIS
+3903 TLIVTDGNGCTFSIN

-3924 DLLVATSQVQNV
+3924 DLLVATSLVQNV
-3936 LCNGQSNGSVAVV
+3936 LCNGQSNGSVTVA
-3949 VTGGVSPYQYMWN
+3949 VTGGVAPYQYVWN
-3962 TGDTISSISNIAQG
+3962 TGDTISSVLNIAQG

-3989 TQLAATI
+3989 TQLAATV
-3996 SQPTAIAVSVS
+3996 SQPTAIAVSMS

-4019 LSASASGGTPP
+4019 LTASASGGTPP
-4030 YTFKWNTGYVGT
+4030 YAFKWNTGYVGA
-4042 VLQVNPSVTTA
+4042 VLQINPSVTTS

-4075 NPPLSIVVSPD
+4075 NPPLNIVVSPD
-4086 DTICQGQSVT
+4086 DTICQGESVT

-4116 AASSIIVTPPSTSV
+4116 SASSITVTPASTSV
-4130 YTALVNDGCTVLPAQ
+4130 YTAMVNDGCTVMPAQ

-4155 PQVNFEPLET
+4155 PQVNFEPLDT

-4171 TVSFSNLSANAV
+4171 TVSFNNLSTNAV

-4193 KDSVV
+4193 KDSAV
-4198 SAVHTYE
+4198 SAVHIYE
-4205 NPGIYSVGLYAI
+4205 NPGVYSVGLYAI
-4217 SNEGCENSLI
+4217 SNEGCENNLV

-4259 NHSISAS
+4259 NHSISAA

-4281 PNPFYAY
+4281 PNPFYVY
-4288 SDTGIYQIV
+4288 NDTGIYQIM
-4297 MVAANEHQCTDS
+4297 MVAANEHQCTDT

-4337 VFSVNGIGINNL
+4337 VFSVSGIGYTHL

-4371 EGMNMFNN
+4371 QGENMFK
-4379 SLCQQ
+4379 SSICQQ

-4393 KNIFDK
+4393 RNIFDK

>member
-1 MKRFIAILILAA
+1 MKKLIAILILSA
-13 ACSYSNA
+13 ACSYSSA

-123 INAGGW
+123 VNAGGW
-129 VANVSCIACAA
+129 VANISCIACAA

-230 ISGGIQTPNVALY
+230 ITGGIQTPNVALY

-280 SGGSLNDQCDF
+280 SGGSLTDQCDF

-340 ANWLH
+340 SNWLH

-380 IVSSATSVSH
+380 IVSSATGVSH
-390 GPGYYYESPLGS
+390 GPGFYYESPLGS

-429 WSIRTKPQ
+429 WSIRTKSQ

-477 SVCCQP
+477 SACCQP

-532 ALPNLA
+532 ALPNLV

-563 PAISLSVNTVATKCN
+563 PAINLSVNTVATKCN

-604 YSAGSGF
+604 YNSLSGF
-611 TNLAAGSY
+611 TNLVAGSY
-619 NVVVRDANGCT
+619 TVVVRDANGCT
-630 SSQTVNVVPSVVP
+630 SSQTVNVAPSVVP

-653 SCNGGSN
+653 TCNGGSN
-660 GIITI
+660 GSITI
-665 NASSGSPPLQYSIDN
+665 NASSGTPPLQYSIDN

-691 GLTAGSYAVMV
+691 GLAAGSYTVMV

-707 CTVTSTVSVSDPPA
+707 CTVTSTVSVTNPPA

-740 LTVNASGGTGTLQ
+740 LTVNASGGTGALQ

-767 FSNLAASNYNV
+767 FSNLAASNYSV

-786 TASAN
+786 TVSTN

-797 SAPVINSAAS
+797 SAPVINSSAT
-807 TALLCNGGSNASI
+807 TALLCNGGSNATI
-820 TINASGGSGALQYS
+820 TINATGGSGALQYS

-848 GLGAGNYS
+848 GLGAGSYS

-871 SITDP
+871 SISDP

-898 INAAGGT
+898 INASGGT
-905 GALQYSSDNGVT
+905 GALQYSSDNGAT
-917 FQSGSIFNGL
+917 FQSGNIFNGL
-927 LSGNYTLQVQD
+927 PSGNYTLQVQD

-943 ATLSVNVP
+943 ASLPVVVP
-951 DAASPVIDNVIPT
+951 DAASPVIDNVIPV
-964 SVSCFGSAN
+964 SVSCFGSADGN
-973 GSINISASGGTGIL
+973 INITASGGTGIL
-987 QYSSDNGVTFQSGNN
+987 QYSLDNGVTFQSGNN

-1015 TDDNGCTANT
+1015 TDENGCTANT
-1025 IVVLTEPSQLTVN
+1025 FVFLTEPSQLTVN
-1038 TVVANTTCSQSNGTV
+1038 TVVVNTTCSQSNGSV
-1053 TVNANGGTPNYQ
+1053 TVNANGGTLNYQ

-1072 TFQPSNSFTGLA
+1072 TFQSANSFAGLA

-1096 GCSVSSGVNIT
+1096 GCSVSTGVNIT

-1116 ANITDATCYNANNGT
+1116 TNITDATCYNANNGT
-1131 LNIAASNGTA
+1131 LNINASNGTA

-1154 SSGNFSGLAPGNYS
+1154 SSNNFSGLAPGNYS

-1185 SEPTQVVINSTPTV
+1185 SEPTQI
-1199 DANCFGANNG
+1199 
-1209 SITINANGGTGA
+1209 
-1221 LQYSIDNGS
+1221 
-1230 TYQSGNSFSGLSP
+1230 
-1243 NTYQIIVQDANGC
+1243 
-1256 TATASVSVTE
+1256 
-1266 PTQVV
+1266 V

-1303 SIDNGSTYQSGNNF
+1303 SIDNGSTYQPGNNF

-1330 DANGCTATTS
+1330 DANGCTATAS
-1340 ANITEPTLVVISST
+1340 VNITEPTQVVISST

-1369 TINANGGTSPLLY
+1369 TINAGGGTGPLQY
-1382 SIDNGTSYQSGNNFS
+1382 SIDNGNSYQSGNSFS

-1412 GCTATTSANITEPT
+1412 GCTATASVNITEPT
-1426 QVTITST
+1426 QVVISST
-1433 PTVDASCFGANNGSI
+1433 PTVDANCFGANNGSI
-1448 TINANGGTSPLQ
+1448 TINAGGGTSPLQ
-1460 YSIDNGG
+1460 YSIDNGSS
-1467 TYQSGNSFNNIS
+1467 YQSGNSFSGLSPNT
-1479 AGNYQIIVQDANGC
+1479 YQIIVQDANGC

-1505 QVTITSTP
+1505 QVVISSTS

-1542 DNGSTY
+1542 DNGS
-1548 QSGNNFSGLSPN
+1548 
-1560 IYQIIVQDAN
+1560 
-1570 GCTATTSANIT
+1570 
-1581 EPTQVV
+1581 
-1587 ISSTPTVDANC
+1587 
-1598 FGANNGSITI
+1598 
-1608 NANGGTSPLQYSID
+1608 
-1622 NGGSYQ
+1622 SYQ
-1628 SGNNFSGL
+1628 PGNNFSGL

-1650 CTATTSANITEPT
+1650 CTATASVNITEPT

-1703 SSYQSGNNFSGLSPN
+1703 SNYQSGNSFSGLSPN

-1723 VQDANGCTATASANI
+1723 VQDANGCN
-1738 TEPTQVV
+1738 
-1745 ISSTPTVD
+1745 
-1753 ANCFGANNGSITIN
+1753 
-1767 ANGGTSPL
+1767 
-1775 QYSIDNG
+1775 
-1782 STYQSGN
+1782 
-1789 NFSGLSPNT
+1789 
-1798 YQIIV
+1798 
-1803 QDANG
+1803 
-1808 CTATA
+1808 ATA

-1834 GNANGAINING
+1834 GNANGTINING

-1863 SNGNFASLLAGNYQ
+1863 SNGNFGSLLAGNYQ
-1877 VVITDANGCSTT
+1877 VVITDVNGCSTT

-1953 NYQIVVQ
+1953 NYQIIVQ

-1971 IIVEPALLVLVPSI
+1971 IIVEPAPLVLVPSI
-1985 TGTTCSNTNGA
+1985 TGTTCSNANGA
-1996 IAINANGGTS
+1996 ISINANGGTS
-2006 PYQYSSD
+2006 PYQFSSD
-2013 NGSTYQASSN
+2013 NGNTYQTSSN
-2023 FSNLNAGN
+2023 FSNLNAGS
-2031 YNMVVID
+2031 YNIVVSD

-2046 AVVVND
+2046 AAVVTD

-2073 GTITINA
+2073 GAVTINTA
-2080 VGGTSPLQFSVDNG
+2080 GGTTPLQFSIDNG
-2094 NSYQPATIFSALSA
+2094 NSYLPATTFNALSA
-2108 GSYQVLIQD
+2108 GTYQILIQD
-2117 ANGCTASTSA
+2117 ANGCTASSSA
-2127 TVAEPAAIVAS
+2127 IVTEPAAIVAS
-2138 AATTNANCGQA
+2138 AATVNANCGQA

-2154 INASGGTGTLQYSI
+2154 INASGGTGALQYSI
-2168 NNGVTYQSSSQFAFL
+2168 NNGVSYQSSSQFAFL

-2196 GCTVSVSTTV
+2196 GCTVSVSATV

-2217 ASLDITCYGAANG
+2217 ASSDITCYGAANG
-2230 SVTVNANGGTGTLQ
+2230 SVTVNANGGTGALQ

-2271 TDASGCTVTSQA
+2271 TDASGCTTTSQA

-2290 LTLIAA
+2290 LTINAS

-2313 TGGTSPYSFSN
+2313 AGGTSPYSFSN

-2330 QPQNIFSGLAG
+2330 QPQNTFSGLVG
-2341 GTYQMIIQ
+2341 GNYQVIIQ

-2383 TNGSINVT
+2383 TNGNINVT

-2408 FQSGNN
+2408 FQAGNN
-2414 FSNLTGGNYQIIIQD
+2414 FSNLNGGNYQIIVQD

-2438 TSVSQPSPISLS
+2438 TSVSQPSPITLS
-2450 AATTNANC
+2450 AATVNANC
-2458 NQADGSI
+2458 NQADGSV
-2465 TVSASGG
+2465 TVNASGG

-2483 SSYQQAAVFNFLPAG
+2483 SSFQQAAVFNFLPAG

-2506 ANGCMDSVTASVSN
+2506 ANGCMDSVTAAVSN

-2528 IIGTDVTCNGLN
+2528 VNGTDVTCNGLN

-2553 VLQYSVNNGAT
+2553 TLQYSVNNGAT

-2569 SFSNVIPGS
+2569 LFSNVIPGS

-2588 CTVTSSVTVAEPP
+2588 CTVTSSITVAEPP
-2601 LLTFTSTTAGST
+2601 LLTFTSTATGST
-2613 CGNANGSITI
+2613 CGNANGNITI

-2638 GLTFQTSNQFSSL
+2638 GLTFQTTNQFSSL
-2651 ASGSY
+2651 ASGNY

-2662 ANGCSASSAVQVSSA
+2662 ANGCSASSAVQVGSD

-2702 SVSNGTSPLQYSIDN
+2702 SVSNGTAPVQYSIDN

-2723 TNSFANLSAGSYQVL
+2723 ANAFANLSAGSYQVL

-2744 CTVSSSAILSEPQA
+2744 CTVSSSAILSEPQS
-2758 IAVSTTSTDAT
+2758 IALTTSSTDAT
-2769 CGSANGTLTVSAAG
+2769 CGNANGTLTVSAAG
-2783 GSGMLTYS
+2783 GSGILTYS
-2791 IDSGVNYLS
+2791 IDGGVNYLS

-2811 YNVVVQDANGCSSS
+2811 YNVVVQDANGCTSS

-2836 VVNSSPVTNVSCFG
+2836 VVSSSPVTNVSCFG

-2877 QSSNIFSA
+2877 QSSNIFSS
-2885 LSAGN
+2885 LTSGN
-2890 YTVIVTDA
+2890 YTVLVTDA

-2905 SVTIT
+2905 NVIIT
-2910 EPDEIVVNVAVT
+2910 EPDEIVINIAVT

-2928 SNGSITLS
+2928 SNGSITLN
-2936 ASGGAGSLQYSIN
+2936 ASGGAGTLQYSIN
-2949 NGSSYQSGGSFPNQG
+2949 NGSSYQAGGSFPNQG

-2972 QDANGCIATDVASV
+2972 QDANGCIATDVASIS
-2986 NNTNAPVISNVTYAS
+2986 NTNAPVISNVSYSS

-3019 TGALQYSIDNGST
+3019 TGALQYSIDNGNT

-3039 ANLAQGSYAIIVLDA
+3039 SNLAQGNYSIIVQDA
-3054 AGCQATYSV
+3054 AGCQSTYSV
-3063 QLTEPDALLFNTNN
+3063 QLTEPDALLFNTGN

-3082 GNANGTLSFNVIGG
+3082 GNANGALTFNVIGG
-3096 TSPFNYSI
+3096 TAPFNYSI
-3104 DNGVSFQSSNQFTNL
+3104 DNGVSFQSSNSFTNL

-3124 NVVVQDDNGCLVSA
+3124 NVVVQDDNGCMVSA

-3151 NVVAADVKCYGL
+3151 NVVAADVKCFGL
-3163 ANGSVTVSASG
+3163 ANGSVTVNANG

-3189 QSGNYFNN
+3189 QSGNYFSN

-3211 GCTATSSATIQQPA
+3211 GCTATSSAIIQQPV
-3225 QLVVSAAATGTTCSS
+3225 QLVVSAAATGTTCSN
-3240 ANGLINVTANG
+3240 ANGLINVTAAG
-3251 GVGLLTYSSDSGI
+3251 GVGILTYSSDSGI
-3264 TYQASAQFTSVNA
+3264 TYQASAQFNLISA
-3277 GSYTIV
+3277 GSYTVV

-3304 VLSPSTV
+3304 VLSPSTI

-3351 SNLAVGSYGIVV
+3351 SNLAVGTYGIVV
-3363 SDANGCTVSSN
+3363 SDANGCTVSSS
-3374 ELISQPAPVNFT
+3374 ELITQPAPVNFT
-3386 LNTTAATCGNSN
+3386 LNVTAATCGNSN
-3398 GTITVVNTSGGA
+3398 GTITVANASGGA

-3419 GTTWQTSVLFDSLSA
+3419 GNIWQTSVMFDSLNA
-3434 TSYTVVLQ
+3434 TTYTVVLQ
-3442 DGNACSATQTTV
+3442 DGNACTATQTTV

-3466 AVTDLKCH
+3466 AVTDLKCN
-3474 GDNGGTI
+3474 GDNGGAI

-3511 AAGNYDLTVVDQNGC
+3511 AAGNYDIIVVDQNGC

-3572 VNGGIS
+3572 VNGGIT
-3578 YQSSGTFAG
+3578 YQPSGIFAG
-3587 LIPNTYHIVVMDTNN
+3587 LPPDTYQIIVVDSNN
-3602 CQITDSIAVSSAP
+3602 CQIADSIAVSSAP
-3615 APVLS
+3615 APILS

-3631 ISDGSVTLSTSS
+3631 FSDGSVNLSTAS
-3643 GTSPFNYSVDRGVTW
+3643 GTSPFSYSLDRGVTW
-3658 QSASI
+3658 QSSTL

-3685 VSTALSQPTQLIT
+3685 VSAALSQPAQLIT
-3698 QTASTAVLCNGGST
+3698 QTASTAVLCNGGTT

-3717 NASGGTSPYAYNWN
+3717 NASGGTGPYTYNWN
-3731 ISGNTSQ
+3731 VPGNTTQ
-3738 TVQNIAAGFYTVE
+3738 TVQNIAAGVYTVV
-3751 VTDANNCSTAD
+3751 VTDANNCSTTD
-3762 SVSVMQPP
+3762 SVNVKQPP
-3770 LLVLTATTADVS
+3770 LLMLTATTADVS

-3792 VSATGGTGAIQYSI
+3792 VAATGGTGAIQYSI
-3806 DGGINYQSGLIFDSL
+3806 DGGMSYQSGLIFDSL
-3821 SPNTYSITA
+3821 PPNNYSITA
-3830 MDANGCTTTFA
+3830 MDANGCTTTIA

-3853 AQVNPVSC
+3853 TQVSPVSC
-3861 FGGADGSI
+3861 FGGADGTI

-3883 VSGGAGQQSNIFSN
+3883 VNGGAGQQSNIFSN
-3897 LAASPY
+3897 LAAGSY
-3903 TLIVTDGNGCTFSIS
+3903 TLIVTDGNGCTFSIN

-3924 DLLVATSQVQNV
+3924 DLLVATSLVQNV
-3936 LCNGQSNGSVAVV
+3936 LCNGQSNGSVTVA
-3949 VTGGVSPYQYMWN
+3949 VTGGVAPYQYVWN
-3962 TGDTISSISNIAQG
+3962 TGDTISSVSNI
-3976 NYSVVVTDLNGCT
+3976 TREIIL
-3989 TQLAATI
+3989 L
-3996 SQPTAIAVSVS
+3996 
-4007 PDPTICIGQQAT
+4007 
-4019 LSASASGGTPP
+4019 L
-4030 YTFKWNTGYVGT
+4030 
-4042 VLQVNPSVTTA
+4042 L
-4053 YNVFITDNAGC
+4053 
-4064 NSPLRYANVNV
+4064 
-4075 NPPLSIVVSPD
+4075 
-4086 DTICQGQSVT
+4086 
-4096 LIANAS
+4096 LI
-4102 GGNGGPYSITWNGQ
+4102 
-4116 AASSIIVTPPSTSV
+4116 
-4130 YTALVNDGCTVLPAQ
+4130 
-4145 ALSTVIVNPL
+4145 
-4155 PQVNFEPLET
+4155 
-4165 EGCVPL
+4165 
-4171 TVSFSNLSANAV
+4171 
-4183 SYQWTFGDGD
+4183 
-4193 KDSVV
+4193 
-4198 SAVHTYE
+4198 
-4205 NPGIYSVGLYAI
+4205 
-4217 SNEGCENSLI
+4217 
-4227 LDDLISVYDNPIAA
+4227 
-4241 FDINRTETNILDP
+4241 
-4254 RFEFY
+4254 
-4259 NHSISAS
+4259 
-4266 YYQWD
+4266 
-4271 FGDNR
+4271 
-4276 GVSSE
+4276 
-4281 PNPFYAY
+4281 
-4288 SDTGIYQIV
+4288 
-4297 MVAANEHQCTDS
+4297 
-4309 AYGEVHVGG
+4309 
-4318 AFTIYIPNAFSPN
+4318 
-4331 NDGRND
+4331 
-4337 VFSVNGIGINNL
+4337 
-4349 QMLIFDRWGN
+4349 
-4359 LVFNQTSDNPAW
+4359 
-4371 EGMNMFNN
+4371 
-4379 SLCQQ
+4379 
-4384 GVYVYKVIV
+4384 
-4393 KNIFDK
+4393 
-4399 QEEFK
+4399 
-4404 GTVTLIR
+4404 

>member
-1 MKRFIAILILAA
+1 MKKLIAILILSA
-13 ACSYSNA
+13 ACSYSSA

-123 INAGGW
+123 VNAGGW
-129 VANVSCIACAA
+129 VANISCIACAA

-165 GLIPVPA
+165 GLLPVPA

-230 ISGGIQTPNVALY
+230 ITGGIQTPNVALY

-280 SGGSLNDQCDF
+280 SGGSLTDQCDF

-340 ANWLH
+340 SNWLH

-380 IVSSATSVSH
+380 IVSSATGVSH
-390 GPGYYYESPLGS
+390 GPGFYYESPLGS

-429 WSIRTKPQ
+429 WSIRTKSQ

-477 SVCCQP
+477 SACCQP

-532 ALPNLA
+532 ALPNLV

-563 PAISLSVNTVATKCN
+563 PAINLSVNTVATKCN

-604 YSAGSGF
+604 YNSLSGF

-619 NVVVRDANGCT
+619 TVVVRDANGCT
-630 SSQTVNVVPSVVP
+630 SSQTVNVAPSVVP
-643 VINATPTVNV
+643 VINAAPTVNV
-653 SCNGGSN
+653 TCNGGSN
-660 GIITI
+660 GSITI
-665 NASSGSPPLQYSIDN
+665 NASSGTPPLQYSIDN

-691 GLTAGSYAVMV
+691 GLAAGSYTVMV

-707 CTVTSTVSVSDPPA
+707 CTVTSTVSVTNPPA

-740 LTVNASGGTGTLQ
+740 LTVNASGGTGALQ

-767 FSNLAASNYNV
+767 FSNLAASNYSV

-786 TASAN
+786 TVSTN

-797 SAPVINSAAS
+797 SAPVINSSAT
-807 TALLCNGGSNASI
+807 TALLCNGGSNATI
-820 TINASGGSGALQYS
+820 TINATGGSGALQYS

-848 GLGAGNYS
+848 GLAAGSYS

-871 SITDP
+871 SISDP

-898 INAAGGT
+898 INASGGT
-905 GALQYSSDNGVT
+905 GTLQYSSDNGAT
-917 FQSGSIFNGL
+917 FQSGNIFNGL
-927 LSGNYTLQVQD
+927 PSGNYTLQVQD
-938 ANGCT
+938 VNGCT
-943 ATLSVNVP
+943 ASLPVVVP
-951 DAASPVIDNVIPT
+951 DAASPVIDNVIPV

-973 GSINISASGGTGIL
+973 GNINITASGGTGIL

-1015 TDDNGCTANT
+1015 TDENGCTANT
-1025 IVVLTEPSQLTVN
+1025 FVFLTEPSQLTVN
-1038 TVVANTTCSQSNGTV
+1038 TVVVNTTCSQSNGSV
-1053 TVNANGGTPNYQ
+1053 TVNANGGTLNYQ

-1072 TFQPSNSFTGLA
+1072 TFQSANSFAGLA

-1096 GCSVSSGVNIT
+1096 GCIVSTGVNIT

-1116 ANITDATCYNANNGT
+1116 TNITDATCYNANNGT
-1131 LNIAASNGTA
+1131 LNINASNGTA

-1154 SSGNFSGLAPGNYS
+1154 SSNNFSGLAPGNYS

-1185 SEPTQVVINSTPTV
+1185 SEPTQI
-1199 DANCFGANNG
+1199 
-1209 SITINANGGTGA
+1209 
-1221 LQYSIDNGS
+1221 
-1230 TYQSGNSFSGLSP
+1230 
-1243 NTYQIIVQDANGC
+1243 
-1256 TATASVSVTE
+1256 
-1266 PTQVV
+1266 V

-1303 SIDNGSTYQSGNNF
+1303 SIDNGSSYQSGNSF

-1330 DANGCTATTS
+1330 DANGCTATAS
-1340 ANITEPTLVVISST
+1340 VNI
-1354 PTVDANCFGANNGSI
+1354 
-1369 TINANGGTSPLLY
+1369 
-1382 SIDNGTSYQSGNNFS
+1382 
-1397 GLSPNTYQIIVQDAN
+1397 
-1412 GCTATTSANITEPT
+1412 
-1426 QVTITST
+1426 
-1433 PTVDASCFGANNGSI
+1433 
-1448 TINANGGTSPLQ
+1448 
-1460 YSIDNGG
+1460 
-1467 TYQSGNSFNNIS
+1467 
-1479 AGNYQIIVQDANGC
+1479 
-1493 TATSSVSVTEPT
+1493 TEPT

-1542 DNGSTY
+1542 DNGS
-1548 QSGNNFSGLSPN
+1548 
-1560 IYQIIVQDAN
+1560 
-1570 GCTATTSANIT
+1570 
-1581 EPTQVV
+1581 
-1587 ISSTPTVDANC
+1587 
-1598 FGANNGSITI
+1598 
-1608 NANGGTSPLQYSID
+1608 
-1622 NGGSYQ
+1622 SYQ
-1628 SGNNFSGL
+1628 SGNS
-1636 SPNTYQI
+1636 
-1643 IVQDANG
+1643 
-1650 CTATTSANITEPT
+1650 
-1663 QVVIS
+1663 
-1668 STPTV
+1668 
-1673 DANCF
+1673 
-1678 GANNGSITINAN
+1678 
-1690 GGTSPLQYSIDNG
+1690 
-1703 SSYQSGNNFSGLSPN
+1703 FSGLSPN

-1753 ANCFGANNGSITIN
+1753 ANCFGANYGSITINAGGGTSPLQYSIDNGSNYQSGNSFSGLSPNTYQIIVQDANGCTATASVNITEPTQVVISSAPTVDVNCFGANNGSITIN

-1782 STYQSGN
+1782 SSYQSTNSFNNISAGNYQIIVQDANGCTATTSASVTEPTQVVISSTPTVDANCFGANNGSITVNAGGGTGPLQYSIDNGNSYQSGN
-1789 NFSGLSPNT
+1789 SFSGLSPNT

-1808 CTATA
+1808 CTATTSASVTEPTQVVISSTPTVDANCFGANNGSITINANGGTSPLQYSIDNGNSYQSGNSFSGLSPNTYQIIVQDANGCNATA

-1834 GNANGAINING
+1834 GNANGTINING

-1856 DNGSTFQ
+1856 DNGSTYQ
-1863 SNGNFASLLAGNYQ
+1863 SNGNFGSLLAGNYQ

-1953 NYQIVVQ
+1953 NYQIIVQ

-1971 IIVEPALLVLVPSI
+1971 IIVEPAPLVLVPSI
-1985 TGTTCSNTNGA
+1985 TGTTCSNANGA
-1996 IAINANGGTS
+1996 ISINANGGTS
-2006 PYQYSSD
+2006 PYQFSSD
-2013 NGSTYQASSN
+2013 NGNTYQTSSN
-2023 FSNLNAGN
+2023 FSNLNAGS
-2031 YNMVVID
+2031 YNIVVSD

-2046 AVVVND
+2046 AAVVTD

-2073 GTITINA
+2073 GAVTINTA
-2080 VGGTSPLQFSVDNG
+2080 GGTTPLQFSIDNG
-2094 NSYQPATIFSALSA
+2094 NSYLPATTFNALSA
-2108 GSYQVLIQD
+2108 GTYQILIQD
-2117 ANGCTASTSA
+2117 ANGCTASSSA
-2127 TVAEPAAIVAS
+2127 IVTEPAAIVAS
-2138 AATTNANCGQA
+2138 AATVNANCGQA

-2154 INASGGTGTLQYSI
+2154 INASGGTGALQYSI
-2168 NNGVTYQSSSQFAFL
+2168 NNGVSYQSSSQFAFL

-2196 GCTVSVSTTV
+2196 GCTVSVSATV

-2217 ASLDITCYGAANG
+2217 ASSDITCYGAANG
-2230 SVTVNANGGTGTLQ
+2230 SVTVNANGGTGALQ

-2256 GVFNNLTPGNYAIVV
+2256 GVFNNLNPGNYAIVV
-2271 TDASGCTVTSQA
+2271 TDASGCTTTSQA

-2290 LTLIAA
+2290 LTINAS

-2313 TGGTSPYSFSN
+2313 AGGTSPYSFSN

-2330 QPQNIFSGLAG
+2330 QPQNTFSGLVG
-2341 GTYQMIIQ
+2341 GNYQVIIQ

-2383 TNGSINVT
+2383 TNGNINVN

-2408 FQSGNN
+2408 FQAGNN
-2414 FSNLTGGNYQIIIQD
+2414 FSNLNGGNYQIIVQD

-2438 TSVSQPSPISLS
+2438 TSVSQPSPITLS
-2450 AATTNANC
+2450 AATVNANC
-2458 NQADGSI
+2458 NQADGSV
-2465 TVSASGG
+2465 TVNASGG

-2483 SSYQQAAVFNFLPAG
+2483 SSFQQAAVFNFLPAG

-2506 ANGCMDSVTASVSN
+2506 ANGCMDSVTAAVSN

-2528 IIGTDVTCNGLN
+2528 VNGTDVTCNGLN

-2553 VLQYSVNNGAT
+2553 TLQYSVNNGAT

-2569 SFSNVIPGS
+2569 LFSNVIPGS

-2588 CTVTSSVTVAEPP
+2588 CTVTSSITVAEPP
-2601 LLTFTSTTAGST
+2601 LLTFTSTATGST
-2613 CGNANGSITI
+2613 CGNANGNITI

-2638 GLTFQTSNQFSSL
+2638 GLTFQTTNQFSSL
-2651 ASGSY
+2651 ASGNY

-2662 ANGCSASSAVQVSSA
+2662 ANGCSASSAVQVGSD

-2702 SVSNGTSPLQYSIDN
+2702 SVSNGTAPLQYSIDN

-2723 TNSFANLSAGSYQVL
+2723 ANAFANLSAGSYQVL

-2758 IAVSTTSTDAT
+2758 IALNTSSTDAT
-2769 CGSANGTLTVSAAG
+2769 CGNANGTLTVSAAG

-2791 IDSGVNYLS
+2791 IDGGVNYLS

-2811 YNVVVQDANGCSSS
+2811 YNVVVQDANGCTSS

-2836 VVNSSPVTNVSCFG
+2836 VVSSSPVTNVSCFG

-2877 QSSNIFSA
+2877 QSSNIFSS
-2885 LSAGN
+2885 LTSGN
-2890 YTVIVTDA
+2890 YTVLVTDA

-2905 SVTIT
+2905 NVIIT
-2910 EPDEIVVNVAVT
+2910 EPDEIVINIAVT

-2928 SNGSITLS
+2928 SNGSITLN
-2936 ASGGAGSLQYSIN
+2936 ASGGAGTLQYSIN

-2972 QDANGCIATDVASV
+2972 QDANGCIAMDVASIS
-2986 NNTNAPVISNVTYAS
+2986 NTNAPVISNVSYSS

-3019 TGALQYSIDNGST
+3019 TGALQYSIDNGNT

-3039 ANLAQGSYAIIVLDA
+3039 SNLAQGNYSIIVQDA
-3054 AGCQATYSV
+3054 AGCQSTYSV
-3063 QLTEPDALLFNTNN
+3063 QLTEPDALLFNTGN

-3082 GNANGTLSFNVIGG
+3082 GNANGALTFNVIGG
-3096 TSPFNYSI
+3096 TAPFNYSI
-3104 DNGVSFQSSNQFTNL
+3104 DNGVSFQSSNSFTNL

-3124 NVVVQDDNGCLVSA
+3124 NVVVQDDNGCMVSA

-3151 NVVAADVKCYGL
+3151 NVVAADVKCFGL
-3163 ANGSVTVSASG
+3163 ANGSVTVNANG

-3189 QSGNYFNN
+3189 QSGNYFSN

-3225 QLVVSAAATGTTCSS
+3225 QLVVSAAATGTTCSN
-3240 ANGLINVTANG
+3240 ANGLINVTAAG
-3251 GVGLLTYSSDSGI
+3251 GVGILTYSSDSGI
-3264 TYQASAQFTSVNA
+3264 TYQASAQFNLISA
-3277 GSYTIV
+3277 GSYTVV

-3304 VLSPSTV
+3304 VLSPSTI

-3351 SNLAVGSYGIVV
+3351 SNLAVGTYGIVV
-3363 SDANGCTVSSN
+3363 SDANGCTVSSS
-3374 ELISQPAPVNFT
+3374 ELITQPAPVNFT
-3386 LNTTAATCGNSN
+3386 LNITAATCGNSN
-3398 GTITVVNTSGGA
+3398 GTITVANASGGA

-3419 GTTWQTSVLFDSLSA
+3419 GNTWQTSVMFDSLNA
-3434 TSYTVVLQ
+3434 TTYTVVLQ
-3442 DGNACSATQTTV
+3442 DGNACTATQTTV

-3466 AVTDLKCH
+3466 AVTDLKCN
-3474 GDNGGTI
+3474 GDSGGAI

-3511 AAGNYDLTVVDQNGC
+3511 AAGNYDLTIVDQNGC

-3572 VNGGIS
+3572 VNGGIT
-3578 YQSSGTFAG
+3578 YQPSGIFAG
-3587 LIPNTYHIVVMDTNN
+3587 LPPDTYQIIVVDSNN
-3602 CQITDSIAVSSAP
+3602 CQIADSIAVSSAP

-3631 ISDGSVTLSTSS
+3631 ISDGSVNLSTAS
-3643 GTSPFNYSVDRGVTW
+3643 GTSPFSYSVDRGVTW
-3658 QSASI
+3658 QSSTL

-3685 VSTALSQPTQLIT
+3685 VSAALSQPAQLIT
-3698 QTASTAVLCNGGST
+3698 QTASTAVLCNGGTT

-3717 NASGGTSPYAYNWN
+3717 NASGGTGTYTYNWN
-3731 ISGNTSQ
+3731 VPGNTTQ
-3738 TVQNIAAGFYTVE
+3738 TVQNIAAGVYTVV
-3751 VTDANNCSTAD
+3751 VTDANNCSTTD
-3762 SVSVMQPP
+3762 SVNVMQPP
-3770 LLVLTATTADVS
+3770 LLMLTATTADVS

-3792 VSATGGTGAIQYSI
+3792 VAATGGTGAIQYSI
-3806 DGGINYQSGLIFDSL
+3806 DGGMSYQSGLIFDSL
-3821 SPNTYSITA
+3821 PPNNYSVTA
-3830 MDANGCTTTFA
+3830 MDANGCTTTIA

-3853 AQVNPVSC
+3853 TQVSPVSC
-3861 FGGADGSI
+3861 FGGADGII

-3883 VSGGAGQQSNIFSN
+3883 VNGGAGQQSNIFSN
-3897 LAASPY
+3897 LAAGSY
-3903 TLIVTDGNGCTFSIS
+3903 TLIVTDGNSCTFSIN

-3924 DLLVATSQVQNV
+3924 DLLVATSLVQNV
-3936 LCNGQSNGSVAVV
+3936 LCNGQSNGSVTVA
-3949 VTGGVSPYQYMWN
+3949 VTGGVAPYQYVWN
-3962 TGDTISSISNIAQG
+3962 TGDTISSVLNIAQG

-3989 TQLAATI
+3989 TQLAATV
-3996 SQPTAIAVSVS
+3996 SQPTAIAVSIS

-4019 LSASASGGTPP
+4019 LTASASGGTPP
-4030 YTFKWNTGYVGT
+4030 YAFKWNTGYVGA
-4042 VLQVNPSVTTA
+4042 VLQINPSVTTS

-4075 NPPLSIVVSPD
+4075 NPPLSVVVSPD
-4086 DTICQGQSVT
+4086 DTICQGESVT

-4116 AASSIIVTPPSTSV
+4116 TASSITVTPASTSV

-4155 PQVNFEPLET
+4155 PQVNFEPLDT

-4171 TVSFSNLSANAV
+4171 TVSFNNLSTNAV

-4193 KDSVV
+4193 KDSAV
-4198 SAVHTYE
+4198 SAVHIYE
-4205 NPGIYSVGLYAI
+4205 NPGVYSVGLYAI
-4217 SNEGCENSLI
+4217 SNEGCENNLV

-4271 FGDNR
+4271 FGDSR

-4288 SDTGIYQIV
+4288 NDTGIYQIV
-4297 MVAANEHQCTDS
+4297 MVAANEHQCTDT

-4337 VFSVNGIGINNL
+4337 VFSASGIGYTQL

-4371 EGMNMFNN
+4371 QGENMFK
-4379 SLCQQ
+4379 SSICQQ